1 MSRLLIFWI
10 RLYQRFL
17 SPLLPPT
24 CRYTPTCSSYV
35 IEALRRKGVL
45 RGGWMGIRRILRC
58 NPLFPG
64 GHDPVDPEDPS
75 PGPPGNDA
83 RPSRAGYS
91 PP

>member
-1 MSRLLIFWI
+1 MSRVLIFWI

-24 CRYTPTCSSYV
+24 CRYTPTCSCYF

-45 RGGWMGIRRILRC
+45 RGSWMGIKRILRC

-64 GHDPVDPEDPS
+64 GWDPVDPDDP
-75 PGPPGNDA
+75 PPAVA
-83 RPSRAGYS
+83 REEAPTT
-91 PP
+91 